1 MLNQVVLLGR
11 LVECKKESIII
22 KVPRNYKNNQGV
34 YDTDLIEIYLS
45 ESNYNELKKY
55 NKLDDLVGVRG
66 RVETK
71 DNQIII
77 IGDKITFLTNKK
89 GDDTNELQ

>member
-11 LVECKKESIII
+11 LIEYKEESIII
-22 KVPRNYKNNQGV
+22 KVPRNYKNNHGI

-55 NKLDDLVGVRG
+55 NKIDDLIAIKG

-77 IGDKITFLTNKK
+77 IGDRITFLTTMK
-89 GDDTNELQ
+89 GDAINV

>member
-22 KVPRNYKNNQGV
+22 KVPRNYKNNQGI

-45 ESNYNELKKY
+45 ESNYNEFKI
-55 NKLDDLVGVRG
+55 DDLLGVKG

-77 IGDKITFLTNKK
+77 IGDRITFLTNKK
-89 GDDTNELQ
+89 GDDENELQ

>member
-11 LVECKKESIII
+11 LVEYKEESIII
-22 KVPRNYKNNQGV
+22 KVPRNYKNNQGI

-45 ESNYNELKKY
+45 ESNYKQ
-55 NKLDDLVGVRG
+55 NKEYTKVGDLLGVKG

-77 IGDKITFLTNKK
+77 IADKTTFLTNKK
-89 GDDTNELQ
+89 GSDTNV

>member
-11 LVECKKESIII
+11 IKEFKEDNQIVIGVS
-22 KVPRNYKNNQGV
+22 RSYKNEQGT

-55 NKLDDLVGVRG
+55 NKLDDLLGVKG

-77 IGDKITFLTNKK
+77 IADKITFLTNKK
-89 GDDTNELQ
+89 GDDENV

>member
-22 KVPRNYKNNQGV
+22 KVPRNYKNNQGI

-55 NKLDDLVGVRG
+55 TKVGDLLGVKG

-77 IGDKITFLTNKK
+77 IADKTTFLTSKK
-89 GDDTNELQ
+89 GDNSDE